1 MTGWLRLISDAAER
15 NCFMIFDL
23 FRGGF
28 TMELVLKLCARL
40 FVVFCIAPIHEF
52 AHALVAHKLGDD
64 TARLSGRLTVNP
76 LAHIDPIGA
85 LMIMLVGFGYLK
97 PVPVNPRNF
106 KNPKGGMALTALA
119 GPVSNLIM
127 ALIFTFFFCG
137 MFKFTNVVSGTIAY
151 SIAYF
156 FMYAAQVNISLA
168 VFNFI
173 PVPPLDGSRI
183 ISVIIPEKYY
193 FGIMKYERYIVIG
206 VMLLVLVGA
215 LDIPMA
221 AASRAISNLFL
232 KLAAAVFRVPL
243 G

>member
-1 MTGWLRLISDAAER
+1 ML
-15 NCFMIFDL
+15 FDL
-23 FRGGF
+23 FRGGL

-52 AHALVAHKLGDD
+52 AHALIAHKLGDD
-64 TARLSGRLTVNP
+64 TAKLSGRLTINP

-127 ALIFTFFFCG
+127 AFIFTLFYCAVFRFS
-137 MFKFTNVVSGTIAY
+137 NVVSGTMAY
-151 SIAYF
+151 SVAYF

-193 FGIMKYERYIVIG
+193 FGIMKYERYIVLG
-206 VMLLVLVGA
+206 VMALVLIGA
-215 LDIPMA
+215 LDTPMA
-221 AASRAISNLFL
+221 LASGAISKLFL
-232 KLAAAVFRVPL
+232 RASAAVFGLPIA
-243 G
+243 

>member
-1 MTGWLRLISDAAER
+1 ML
-15 NCFMIFDL
+15 FDL

-40 FVVFCIAPIHEF
+40 FVVFCVAPIHEF
-52 AHALVAHKLGDD
+52 AHALVAHKLGDE

-119 GPVSNLIM
+119 GPASNLIM
-127 ALIFTFFFCG
+127 ALIFTFCFCG
-137 MFKFTNVVSGTIAY
+137 IYKFSNVVSGTIAY

-156 FMYAAQVNISLA
+156 FMYASQVNISLA

-183 ISVIIPEKYY
+183 ISVVIPEKYY
-193 FGIMKYERYIVIG
+193 FGIMKYERYIVLGVLLLVVIG
-206 VMLLVLVGA
+206 V
-215 LDIPMA
+215 LDRPMA
-221 AASRAISNLFL
+221 IASGAISSLFL
-232 KLAAAVFRVPL
+232 KLGAALFRIPL
-243 G
+243 T

>member
-1 MTGWLRLISDAAER
+1 ML
-15 NCFMIFDL
+15 FDL
-23 FRGGF
+23 FRGGL

-52 AHALVAHKLGDD
+52 AHALIAHKLGDD
-64 TARLSGRLTVNP
+64 TARLSGRLTINP

-127 ALIFTFFFCG
+127 AFIFTLFYCAVFRFS
-137 MFKFTNVVSGTIAY
+137 NVVSGTMAY
-151 SIAYF
+151 SVAYF

-193 FGIMKYERYIVIG
+193 FGIMKYERYIVLG
-206 VMLLVLVGA
+206 VMALVLIGA
-215 LDIPMA
+215 LDTPMA
-221 AASRAISNLFL
+221 LASGAISKLFL
-232 KLAAAVFRVPL
+232 RASAAVFGLPIA
-243 G
+243 

>member
-1 MTGWLRLISDAAER
+1 ML
-15 NCFMIFDL
+15 FDL
-23 FRGGF
+23 FRGGL

-52 AHALVAHKLGDD
+52 AHALIAHKLGDD
-64 TARLSGRLTVNP
+64 TAKLSGRLTVNP

-127 ALIFTFFFCG
+127 AFIFTLFYCAVFRFS
-137 MFKFTNVVSGTIAY
+137 NVVSGTMAY
-151 SIAYF
+151 SVAYF

-193 FGIMKYERYIVIG
+193 FGIMKYERYIVLG
-206 VMLLVLVGA
+206 VMALVLIGA
-215 LDIPMA
+215 LDTPMA
-221 AASRAISNLFL
+221 LASGAISKLFL
-232 KLAAAVFRVPL
+232 RASAAVFGLPIA
-243 G
+243 

>member
-1 MTGWLRLISDAAER
+1 ML
-15 NCFMIFDL
+15 FDL
-23 FRGGF
+23 FRGGL

-52 AHALVAHKLGDD
+52 AHALIAHKLGDD
-64 TARLSGRLTVNP
+64 TARLSGRLTINP

-127 ALIFTFFFCG
+127 AFIFTLFYCAVFRFS
-137 MFKFTNVVSGTIAY
+137 TVVAGTFAY

-193 FGIMKYERYIVIG
+193 FGIMKYERYIVLG
-206 VMLLVLVGA
+206 VMALVLIGA
-215 LDIPMA
+215 LDTPMA
-221 AASRAISNLFL
+221 LASGAISKLFL
-232 KLAAAVFRVPL
+232 RASAAVFGLPIA
-243 G
+243 

>member
-1 MTGWLRLISDAAER
+1 ML
-15 NCFMIFDL
+15 FDL
-23 FRGGF
+23 FRGGL

-52 AHALVAHKLGDD
+52 AHALIAHKLGDD
-64 TARLSGRLTVNP
+64 TAKLSGRLTINP

-127 ALIFTFFFCG
+127 AFIFTLFYCAVFRFS
-137 MFKFTNVVSGTIAY
+137 NVVSGTMAY
-151 SIAYF
+151 SVAYF

-173 PVPPLDGSRI
+173 PVPPLDGSKI

-193 FGIMKYERYIVIG
+193 FGIMKYERYIVLG
-206 VMLLVLVGA
+206 VMALVLIGA
-215 LDIPMA
+215 LDTPMA
-221 AASRAISNLFL
+221 LASGAISKLFL
-232 KLAAAVFRVPL
+232 RASAAVFGLPIA
-243 G
+243 

>member
-1 MTGWLRLISDAAER
+1 ML
-15 NCFMIFDL
+15 FDL
-23 FRGGF
+23 FRGGL

-52 AHALVAHKLGDD
+52 AHALIAHKLGDD
-64 TARLSGRLTVNP
+64 TARLSGRLTINP

-127 ALIFTFFFCG
+127 AFIFTLFYCAVFRFS
-137 MFKFTNVVSGTIAY
+137 NVVSGTMAY
-151 SIAYF
+151 SVAYF

-193 FGIMKYERYIVIG
+193 FGIMKYERYIVLG
-206 VMLLVLVGA
+206 VMALVLIGA
-215 LDIPMA
+215 LDTPMA
-221 AASRAISNLFL
+221 LASGAISKLFL
-232 KLAAAVFRVPL
+232 RASAAVFGL
-243 G
+243 SIA

>member
-1 MTGWLRLISDAAER
+1 
-15 NCFMIFDL
+15 
-23 FRGGF
+23 
-28 TMELVLKLCARL
+28 MELILKLCARL

-52 AHALVAHKLGDD
+52 AHALIAHKLGDD
-64 TARLSGRLTVNP
+64 TARLSGRLTINP

-106 KNPKGGMALTALA
+106 KNRKGGMALTALA
-119 GPVSNLIM
+119 GPASNLIM
-127 ALIFTFFFCG
+127 AFIFM
-137 MFKFTNVVSGTIAY
+137 MFYCAVFRFSNVVSGTIAY

-183 ISVIIPEKYY
+183 VSVIIPEKYY

-206 VMLLVLVGA
+206 VMILVLAGA
-215 LDIPMA
+215 LDMPMA
-221 AASRAISNLFL
+221 FASGAISKLFL
-232 KLAAAVFRVPL
+232 RISAAVFGL
-243 G
+243 SLA

>member
-1 MTGWLRLISDAAER
+1 ML
-15 NCFMIFDL
+15 FDL
-23 FRGGF
+23 FRGGL

-52 AHALVAHKLGDD
+52 AHALIAHKLGDD
-64 TARLSGRLTVNP
+64 TAKLSGRLTINP

-127 ALIFTFFFCG
+127 AFLFTLCYCAVFRFSTG
-137 MFKFTNVVSGTIAY
+137 AAGTFAY

-193 FGIMKYERYIVIG
+193 FGIMKYERYIVLG
-206 VMLLVLVGA
+206 VMALVLIGA
-215 LDIPMA
+215 LDTPMA
-221 AASRAISNLFL
+221 LASGAISKLFL
-232 KLAAAVFRVPL
+232 RASAAVFGL
-243 G
+243 SIA

>member
-1 MTGWLRLISDAAER
+1 ML
-15 NCFMIFDL
+15 FDL
-23 FRGGF
+23 FRGGL

-52 AHALVAHKLGDD
+52 AHALIAHKLGDD
-64 TARLSGRLTVNP
+64 TARLSGRLTINP
-76 LAHIDPIGA
+76 FSHIDPIGA

-119 GPVSNLIM
+119 GPTSNLIM
-127 ALIFTFFFCG
+127 AFLFTLLYCAV
-137 MFKFTNVVSGTIAY
+137 FKFSNVVAGTLAY

-206 VMLLVLVGA
+206 VMILVLAGV
-215 LDIPMA
+215 LDTPMA
-221 AASRAISNLFL
+221 YASGMISKLFL
-232 KLAAAVFRVPL
+232 KLSATVFGL
-243 G
+243 SLA

>member
-1 MTGWLRLISDAAER
+1 ML
-15 NCFMIFDL
+15 FDL
-23 FRGGF
+23 FRGGL

-52 AHALVAHKLGDD
+52 AHALIAHKLGDD

-127 ALIFTFFFCG
+127 AFIFTLFYCAVFRFS
-137 MFKFTNVVSGTIAY
+137 NVVSGTMAY
-151 SIAYF
+151 SVAYF

-193 FGIMKYERYIVIG
+193 FGIMKYERYIVLG
-206 VMLLVLVGA
+206 VMALVLIGA
-215 LDIPMA
+215 LDTPMA
-221 AASRAISNLFL
+221 LASGAISKLFL
-232 KLAAAVFRVPL
+232 RASAAVFGLPIA
-243 G
+243 

>member
-1 MTGWLRLISDAAER
+1 ML
-15 NCFMIFDL
+15 FDL
-23 FRGGF
+23 FRGGL

-52 AHALVAHKLGDD
+52 AHALIAHKLGDD
-64 TARLSGRLTVNP
+64 TAKLSRRLTINP

-127 ALIFTFFFCG
+127 AFIFTLFYCAVFRFS
-137 MFKFTNVVSGTIAY
+137 NVVSGTMAY
-151 SIAYF
+151 SVAYF

-193 FGIMKYERYIVIG
+193 FGIMKYERYIVLG
-206 VMLLVLVGA
+206 VMALVLIGA
-215 LDIPMA
+215 LDTPMA
-221 AASRAISNLFL
+221 LASGAISKLFL
-232 KLAAAVFRVPL
+232 RASAAVFGLPIA
-243 G
+243 